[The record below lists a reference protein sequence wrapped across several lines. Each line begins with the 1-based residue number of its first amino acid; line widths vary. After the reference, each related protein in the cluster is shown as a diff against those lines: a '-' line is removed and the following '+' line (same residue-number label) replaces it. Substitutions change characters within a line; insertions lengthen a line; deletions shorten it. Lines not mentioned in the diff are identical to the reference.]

1 MGRTHVRNKAL
12 PFESVLQQRMQRR
25 ELLKGAAGIG
35 AAGTVIGSLGV
46 TGCTDGGRPSTALG
60 FAAIPPSLEDYVT
73 LPEGYAAH
81 VVYALGDP
89 LTADG
94 AEYSNTGAETDFNER
109 AGDHHD
115 GMSYFPLPFDSEN
128 SSNGLLVLN
137 HENITQQYLHP
148 NGPTPGQRPAQE
160 VRKEISAHGV
170 SVVEIIRDGQ
180 TADVVRDSLFNRRI
194 TPLTPMRLSGPVAGS
209 EFVATAYDPNGLT
222 SRGTLNNCANG
233 FTPWGT
239 YLTCEENWHG
249 YFKTDEASP
258 GREISRYGV
267 GDSSNYGWE
276 TAAGAPDEIESEFA
290 RWDLTPKAESPTQ
303 DYRNEAN
310 TFGWIVEIDPYD
322 PSATPIKRTAM
333 GRIRHEG
340 CIPSRTLPG
349 QPLAFYMGDDNRG
362 DYIYKFV
369 TTQAFQ
375 PGVSNG
381 SMLDQGTLYVARF
394 DANGRGAWL
403 PLTLDDPALAAAFG
417 SMAELLVN
425 TRTAADIVGAT
436 PMDRPEWAAVN
447 PRSGEVYM
455 TLTNNK
461 YRGVRDDQ
469 PVDAANPRSYDAGE
483 GDPDLDGNDNGH
495 IIRWREDGDRA
506 DSTQFTWDILLFGAR
521 PDAPAD
527 VNVSGLTMDNALSSP
542 DGLWFDYRR
551 PGSPLW
557 IETDDGAM
565 RDLTNNQVLAAVPGH
580 VGDGKVTAI
589 GDQITYV
596 GAPLGTDLRR
606 FLVGP
611 KGCEITGITMTPDAR
626 SLFINI
632 QHPGENGT
640 LDEFESYWPHPNN
653 DGTAA
658 PIPGQRPRSATLMIT
673 RKDGGI
679 IGE

>member
-1 MGRTHVRNKAL
+1 MENKHVTNTTL
-12 PFESVLQQRMQRR
+12 PFSSVLQQRLGRR
-25 ELLKGAAGIG
+25 DLLKGAAGLG
-35 AAGTVIGSLGV
+35 ATSTVMASLGLS
-46 TGCTDGGRPSTALG
+46 GCTDGGRPYRQLG

-73 LPEGYAAH
+73 LPEGYAAK

-89 LTADG
+89 LTAEG
-94 AEYSNTGAETDFNER
+94 ADYSNAGTEADFNER

-115 GMSYFPLPFDSEN
+115 GMGYYPLPFDSDN
-128 SSNGLLVLN
+128 STNGLLVMN
-137 HENITQQYLHP
+137 HENITQQYLHA
-148 NGPTPGQRPAQE
+148 NGPTSGQRPAQE
-160 VRKEISAHGV
+160 IRKEVSAHGV
-170 SVVEIIRDGQ
+170 SVVEITRDGGD
-180 TADVVRDSLFNRRI
+180 AAVVRDSLFNRRI
-194 TPLTPMRLSGPVAGS
+194 TALTPMRLSGPVAGS
-209 EFVATAYDPNGLT
+209 EFVATAFDPNGLT

-233 FTPWGT
+233 YTPWGT

-249 YFKTDEASP
+249 YFKTDEAEP
-258 GREISRYGV
+258 GREVTRYGI
-267 GDSSNYGWE
+267 GSSSNYGWH
-276 TAAGAPDEIESEFA
+276 TAAGDASEVADEFT
-290 RWDLTPKAESPTQ
+290 RWDITPRADSASQ

-322 PSATPIKRTAM
+322 PTSTPIKRTAM

-340 CIPSRTLPG
+340 CIPSRSLPG

-369 TTQAFQ
+369 TAATYQ

-381 SMLDQGTLYVARF
+381 SMLDDGILYAARF

-403 PLTLDDPALAAAFG
+403 PLTLDNAALAAAFG

-436 PMDRPEWAAVN
+436 PMDRPEWAAVD

-461 YRGVRDDQ
+461 YRGVREDQ
-469 PVDAANPRSYDAGE
+469 PVDAANPRSYPADADATGS
-483 GDPDLDGNDNGH
+483 DGNDNGH

-506 DSTQFTWDILLFGAR
+506 DATGFIWDIPLFGAR
-521 PDAPAD
+521 PDAPPD

-542 DGLWFDYRR
+542 DGLWFNERR
-551 PGSPLW
+551 PDSPLW
-557 IETDDGAM
+557 IQTDDGAM
-565 RDLTNNQVLAAVPGH
+565 RDLTNNQILAALPGQ
-580 VGDGKVTAI
+580 VGDGRVTAI

-611 KGCEITGITMTPDAR
+611 KGCEITGIAMTPDAR
-626 SLFINI
+626 ALFINI

-640 LDEFESYWPHPNN
+640 LDELESSWPHPAG
-653 DGTAA
+653 DATT
-658 PIPGQRPRSATLMIT
+658 PPQPGQRPRSATVMIT
-673 RKDGGI
+673 RRDGGV